1 MHPFSIKCK
10 LTFLT
15 QGSNYW
21 QLCLRGRR
29 FLSPASVSF
38 HCQLSR
44 VITHEFAD
52 DAVLPQDDEERKLY
66 KLLSEVTGNPP
77 LSLSSRWREPSLTI
91 HSVTVSGPG
100 SAFSLYLRYQ
110 TCE

>member
-1 MHPFSIKCK
+1 MHPFSIIK

-29 FLSPASVSF
+29 FLSQASVSF
-38 HCQLSR
+38 SLSNLR
-44 VITHEFAD
+44 VFAHVLSD

-100 SAFSLYLRYQ
+100 SAFLSI
-110 TCE
+110 